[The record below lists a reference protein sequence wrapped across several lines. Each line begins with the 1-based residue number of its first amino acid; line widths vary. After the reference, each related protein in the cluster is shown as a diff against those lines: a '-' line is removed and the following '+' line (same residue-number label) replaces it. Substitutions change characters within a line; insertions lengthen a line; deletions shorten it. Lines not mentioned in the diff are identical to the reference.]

1 MNLESIS
8 RKLHARSAVLLLSL
22 ENRLERILIGWLLFA
37 GLCCA
42 VRIAVSP
49 LPHGTLAAVAGI
61 APYLLVVTA
70 PFISAML
77 ALRWFARGEDQPQ
90 PSIRL
95 SRVGSW
101 RNVGKAE
108 ARRHSLYGT
117 TGIMV
122 SLLIGMLL
130 NVPVRTLEYL
140 AAMPPVGPVSPPWLS
155 TLRFAMTLDVVL
167 FTSLYM
173 IAFVAALRRVPLFP
187 RLLAAVWLGDITM
200 QLVTAKMAAATH
212 LPDGV
217 AGALQGLLE
226 GNLKK
231 VLISVGIWL
240 PYLLLS
246 TRVNVTFRHRVPA
259 PSPAAR

>member
-1 MNLESIS
+1 VILESFS

-22 ENRLERILIGWLLFA
+22 ETRLEQILIGWLLVA

-42 VRIAVSP
+42 ARIAVSP
-49 LPHGTLAAVAGI
+49 LPHGTLPAIVGI

-77 ALRWFARGEDQPQ
+77 ALRWFGRGEDQPQ

-95 SRVGSW
+95 SLIGSW
-101 RNVGKAE
+101 RTVSKAE
-108 ARRHSLYGT
+108 ARRHPLYGT
-117 TGIMV
+117 TGLMV

-130 NVPVRTLEYL
+130 NVPVRAFEYL
-140 AAMPPVGPVSPPWLS
+140 AAMPPAGPVSPPWLS

-173 IAFVAALRRVPLFP
+173 VAFVAALRRAPLFP
-187 RLLAAVWLGDITM
+187 RLIAAIWLGDIAM
-200 QLVTAKMAAATH
+200 QFATAKMTAATH
-212 LPDGV
+212 LPDSV
-217 AGALQGLLE
+217 AVALQGLLE

-231 VLISVGIWL
+231 VLISVGVWL

-246 TRVNVTFRHRVPA
+246 KRVNVTFRHRVL
-259 PSPAAR
+259 AA